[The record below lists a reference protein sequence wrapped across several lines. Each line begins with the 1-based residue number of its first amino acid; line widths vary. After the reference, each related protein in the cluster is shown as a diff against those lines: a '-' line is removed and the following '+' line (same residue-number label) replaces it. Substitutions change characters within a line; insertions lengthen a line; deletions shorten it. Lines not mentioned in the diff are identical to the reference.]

1 MLTIQNKYFILP
13 IKHYNSYMNNI
24 NMKQN
29 VLATIAMVAAISILS
44 SLSTVQAEEI
54 NTNDFEFTIHIT
66 DVIPFYTWG
75 GMSNFLTDSER
86 SFEDIDTIRLIIQDT
101 NYYAV
106 YNNNVSD
113 NTFEFAGIYENGA

>member
-1 MLTIQNKYFILP
+1 MNRSIIPNTIYNGKYIDMLT
-13 IKHYNSYMNNI
+13 MNTKI
-24 NMKQN
+24 MSF
-29 VLATIAMVAAISILS
+29 AISLIIAVSVITTINNVSATEL
-44 SLSTVQAEEI
+44 

-66 DVIPFYTWG
+66 DVIPFYTWNG
-75 GMSNFLTDSER
+75 ISKVLTDSER
-86 SFEDIDTIRLIIQDT
+86 SFEDIDTIRLIIENS